1 MNPPLLDTNI
11 LIYAFSDDQK
21 AGRAQECLA
30 QPFVL
35 STQALNEFANV
46 ALRKLGMT
54 APEVRIAIADICLL
68 AEDIFPLDRRTHEM
82 ALDIAERYRL
92 SFYDSLMLSA
102 ACLAGCPSCLSED
115 MQHGLLIEGGTTVAN
130 PFI

>member
-1 MNPPLLDTNI
+1 MKSPLLDTNV
-11 LIYAFSDDQK
+11 LVYAFSDDPK
-21 AGRAQECLA
+21 AGCAQECLA
-30 QPFVL
+30 RPFTL
-35 STQALNEFANV
+35 SVQALNEFSNV

-54 APEVRIAIADICLL
+54 VSDVRGAIADICLL
-68 AEDIFPLDRRTHEM
+68 AEDILPIDCETHAL

-92 SFYDSLMLSA
+92 SFSDSLMLSA

-115 MQHGLLIEGGTTVAN
+115 MQHGLMIERGTTVVN